1 MDPLEPARGAQAGRG
16 VAAYLLSNVSGLA
29 DEMLEYLVARI
40 PEIGEDAKLRGLT
53 LGSCSSN
60 LEAVLSMVRHGIDI
74 AAVEAPVT
82 ALEHARAMA
91 SRGHSVDVMLRFY
104 RLGHEFFTEKLA
116 ESLTDSTDDPAVALR
131 TFVDLERFGFRY
143 VDRISSLVAAEYVA
157 ELDRRQNQAR
167 AERAD
172 VVRALLAAE
181 RVDIARA
188 ERVLGHRLTGRQIGY
203 ICWVDGRGVD
213 LEGFARKVGKL
224 LGADHSLVVAD
235 GPLAVRGWASITG
248 MARPSLTGMATELPS
263 ESRNVHIAVG
273 SPHPG
278 AAGFR
283 TSHLEAVRTRRVIEL
298 SCRVAPTITQ
308 FSDIE
313 LVDVVSRD
321 LDAARAFVAAQ
332 LGDLAR
338 DDPKER
344 GERAALLAVLDAQG
358 SLATAARTLGIH
370 RNTVLQRVRRA
381 EERRGRPMTVKIAE
395 LHAALL
401 VCDVL
406 GASVLRESSPH

>member
-1 MDPLEPARGAQAGRG
+1 MEALEPARGGEAGRD
-16 VAAYLLSNVSGLA
+16 VAASLLADVSGLA
-29 DEMLEYLVARI
+29 DDMLGYLVERI
-40 PEIGEDAKLRGLT
+40 PEIGGDAELRGLT

-104 RLGHEFFTEKLA
+104 RLGHEFFTEKLS
-116 ESLTDSTDDPAVALR
+116 ESLTDLIDDPAVALR
-131 TFVDLERFGFRY
+131 AFVDLEQFGFRY
-143 VDRISSLVAAEYVA
+143 IDRISSLVAAEYVA

-167 AERAD
+167 AERAE
-172 VVRALLAAE
+172 VVRALLAGE
-181 RVDIARA
+181 RVDVARA
-188 ERVLGHRLTGRQIGY
+188 ERVLGHRLTGRQIGFV
-203 ICWVDGRGVD
+203 CWADDRSVD
-213 LEGFARKVGKL
+213 LEGFARQVGRL
-224 LGADHSLVVAD
+224 LGAGHSLVVAD
-235 GPLAVRGWASITG
+235 GPLAVWGWASVAGEVRT
-248 MARPSLTGMATELPS
+248 SLTGMATEFRGD
-263 ESRNVHIAVG
+263 SRNFHVAVG

-298 SCRVAPTITQ
+298 SGRVAPTITE
-308 FSDIE
+308 FSDVA
-313 LVDVVSRD
+313 LVDAISRD
-321 LDAARAFVAAQ
+321 LDAARAFVTAQ
-332 LGDLAR
+332 LGALAR
-338 DDPKER
+338 DDVKER

-358 SLATAARTLGIH
+358 SLATAARALGIH
-370 RNTVLQRVRRA
+370 RNTVLHRVRRA
-381 EERRGRPMTVKIAE
+381 EERRGRPATIKTAE

-406 GASVLRESSPH
+406 GTPVLRES

>member
-1 MDPLEPARGAQAGRG
+1 MEALDPARGGEVERG
-16 VAAYLLSNVSGLA
+16 IAASLLVNVSGLA
-29 DEMLEYLVARI
+29 DDMLEYLVERI
-40 PEIGEDAKLRGLT
+40 SEIGGDAELRGLT

-104 RLGHEFFTEKLA
+104 RLGHEFFTEKLS
-116 ESLTDSTDDPAVALR
+116 ESLTDSIADPAVALR

-143 VDRISSLVAAEYVA
+143 IDRISGLVAAEYIA
-157 ELDRRQNQAR
+157 ELERRQNQAR

-172 VVRALLAAE
+172 VVRALLAGE
-181 RVDIARA
+181 GVDIARA
-188 ERVLGHRLTGRQIGY
+188 ERVLGHRLTGRQIGFV
-203 ICWVDGRGVD
+203 CWTDDRGVD
-213 LEGFARKVGKL
+213 LEGCARQAGRF
-224 LGADHSLVVAD
+224 LGAAYSLVVAD
-235 GPLAVRGWASITG
+235 GPLAVWGWASVTG
-248 MARPSLTGMATELPS
+248 EPRSSLTEMVMEFRGD
-263 ESRNVHIAVG
+263 SRNVHVAVG
-273 SPHPG
+273 SSHPG

-283 TSHLEAVRTRRVIEL
+283 LSHLEAVRTRRVIEL
-298 SCRVAPTITQ
+298 SGRAAPTITE
-308 FSDIE
+308 FGDVA
-313 LVDVVSRD
+313 LVDAISRD
-321 LDAARAFVAAQ
+321 LDAARSFVAAQ
-332 LGDLAR
+332 LGALAR
-338 DDPKER
+338 DDAKER

-358 SLATAARTLGIH
+358 SLATAARALGIH

-381 EERRGRPMTVKIAE
+381 EERRGRPATVKTVE

-406 GASVLRESSPH
+406 GASVLRGS